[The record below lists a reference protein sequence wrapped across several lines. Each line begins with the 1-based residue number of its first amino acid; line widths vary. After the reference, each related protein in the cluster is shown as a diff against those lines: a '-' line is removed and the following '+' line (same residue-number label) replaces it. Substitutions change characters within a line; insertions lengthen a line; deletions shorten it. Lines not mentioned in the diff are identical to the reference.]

1 MIPISTFFGWL
12 NYMKYDE
19 MAGLTSAI
27 FSNSDMANEEEV
39 NVYIDLGSMCDK
51 LYNQTVDRSTDPTE
65 LSAVVINLAGHI
77 RAYFRSMHS
86 VRATIFFVY
95 SPNDWI
101 LLRQMCEGWNDF
113 YRDRRRKFPYLYK
126 YISDSMNIVKMISD
140 YLPGVYFISSEA
152 ETSGMILATIH
163 KERESCNNHPNIIFT
178 KEINLLQ
185 IPVYD
190 TRSFI
195 YYKNNLKGG
204 SISIPITRDNAFRSY
219 IKFTKRYNPAY
230 DHPEGIVFVDLA
242 KGFVKVSNRVKSI
255 GTMINE
261 FNPDAIDIF
270 IALTN
275 LPSRDLKHLLSW
287 TEALKSINEIQN
299 DIFVINDIVEVYNRV
314 DYRCKIFNKCSLTQF
329 VRRYQCVSVRHLAEM
344 YKEMPEYNLDYR
356 VDLTNSDELKYLNDH
371 YFVKN
376 YIELNKF

>member
-1 MIPISTFFGWL
+1 MIPVSTFFGWL
-12 NYMKYDE
+12 NYMKFDE

-51 LYNQTVDRSTDPTE
+51 LYNQVVDKSTDPTE

-77 RAYFRSMHS
+77 RSYFRSVHS

-95 SPNDWI
+95 SPNDWV
-101 LLRQMCEGWNDF
+101 LLRQLYEGWNDF
-113 YRDRRRKFPYLYK
+113 YRDRRNKFPYLYK
-126 YISDSMNIVKMISD
+126 YIADSMNIVKMVSD
-140 YLPGVYFISSEA
+140 YLPKVYFISSEV
-152 ETSGMILATIH
+152 ETSGMILATIQ
-163 KERESCNNHPNIIFT
+163 KERESGNNHPNIIFT
-178 KEINLLQ
+178 KEVNLVQ

-195 YYKNNLKGG
+195 YFKNNLKGG
-204 SISIPITRDNAFRSY
+204 SVSIAITRDNAFKSY

-230 DHPEGIVFVDLA
+230 DYPDGIVYVDPV
-242 KGFVKVSNRVKSI
+242 KGFITVPNRVKTI
-255 GTMINE
+255 GAMINE
-261 FNPDAIDIF
+261 FNPDAIDLF

-275 LPSRDLKHLLSW
+275 LPSRDLKHLISW

-299 DIFVINDIVEVYNRV
+299 DIFVINDPVEVYNRV
-314 DYRCKIFNKCSLTQF
+314 DYRCKIFKKCSLTQF
-329 VRRYQCVSVRHLAEM
+329 IHRYQCVSVRHLAEM
-344 YKEMPEYNLDYR
+344 YKETPEYQIDYHI
-356 VDLTNSDELKYLNDH
+356 DLTNSDELKYLNDH